1 MTAQLHGY
9 YNVKKPDDIG
19 EDWQMR
25 IQVQLLFP
33 R

>member
-1 MTAQLHGY
+1 MTAQLHAY
-9 YNVKKPDDIG
+9 YNVVTPDDYG
-19 EDWQMR
+19 ETWQMR